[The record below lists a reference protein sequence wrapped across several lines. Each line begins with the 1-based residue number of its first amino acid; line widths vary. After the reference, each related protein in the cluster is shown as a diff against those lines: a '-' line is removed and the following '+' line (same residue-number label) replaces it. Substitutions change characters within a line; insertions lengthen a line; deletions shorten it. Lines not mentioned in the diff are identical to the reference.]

1 MMTTISTIST
11 TRSVATFVASA
22 SATATTTTRRTKTLT
37 TQMMRTT
44 QNTMNGMMLNGRR
57 QRRRQRKRKDNR
69 GANKTACSSS
79 SSSSSPLSSSFDDD
93 DEEISKNLTATLDE
107 LLVPF
112 LALRRGSRFAHQEF
126 VMAATEAYDEA
137 ISLGK
142 LKTETYVLGLNSNI
156 SSKSSKSSNNGS
168 LGTSEQE
175 AFLSHLSMVYCTLH
189 YMGRASKKTDAFLV
203 DPEKDKELK
212 GIIGYIKMTH
222 TNRDENGI
230 TLKRMEFEQR
240 RVLNAS
246 EPNKDPRKYSK
257 WDNSSGRNPNAKV
270 NDVRQITPGILLM
283 RTNARLSL
291 LAKEMVEGPEGR
303 KKDLP
308 EVSEDEGEAVP
319 TATTT
324 TTTSRAIEPQLA
336 LEWSFRPTN
345 DPELLLKRTLA
356 ARALTAFFS
365 VLTAHPKGLKA
376 FSLACVEAYE
386 ANISAEELVQS
397 VTAAEFDC
405 EATTRGMF
413 GKGADA
419 PKLFAGFVS
428 AAYLT
433 AEYRLEQENKQQTE
447 KKKTFA
453 FANPPR
459 WEEIDLSSSNGQDD
473 IESRKKGNAYDY
485 NFEFDEG
492 RQIKYL
498 EGFKTS
504 IARWV
509 SIGEKELFADV
520 STSLS
525 VDEDN
530 DEYDFDAAFKTAAAK
545 QRQNMAG
552 APFADD
558 DDSLSSSSTYQPSE
572 DDEPVLDVNALYAKL
587 LFEVSG
593 YIGNQSDQPKVAAL
607 LQAYTQKILNAPI
620 VQPPSLSQKS
630 YDPES
635 GEFLAVRAARDDD
648 DQNDDDLSFKRN
660 ANNDFFAQSSITLA
674 SLNVQRAI
682 CSFVLKEMSNKSS

>member
-1 MMTTISTIST
+1 MMTTISTTRSATFASSSMT
-11 TRSVATFVASA
+11 TR
-22 SATATTTTRRTKTLT
+22 RRTKTT
-37 TQMMRTT
+37 TQTMMTP
-44 QNTMNGMMLNGRR
+44 NTMNIMMLNGRQR
-57 QRRRQRKRKDNR
+57 RRRQRKRKDNR
-69 GANKTACSSS
+69 GGANKIASSSS

-189 YMGRASKKTDAFLV
+189 YMGRASKKTGAFLV

-212 GIIGYIKMTH
+212 GILGYIKMTH

-246 EPNKDPRKYSK
+246 EPNEDPRKYSK

-324 TTTSRAIEPQLA
+324 TSRAIEPQLA
-336 LEWSFRPTN
+336 LEWSFRPRN

-397 VTAAEFDC
+397 VSAAEFDC
-405 EATTRGMF
+405 EATARGMF

-520 STSLS
+520 SISLS

>member
-1 MMTTISTIST
+1 MTTTTIQT
-11 TRSVATFVASA
+11 TTMRKNATFAS
-22 SATATTTTRRTKTLT
+22 SSSTTTRRTKTT
-37 TQMMRTT
+37 TQMMMTP
-44 QNTMNGMMLNGRR
+44 NAMNLMLNGQRRRR
-57 QRRRQRKRKDNR
+57 QRRRKDNR
-69 GANKTACSSS
+69 GAKTACSSS

-93 DEEISKNLTATLDE
+93 DDEISKNLTATLDK

-212 GIIGYIKMTH
+212 GILGYIKMTH

-246 EPNKDPRKYSK
+246 EPNEDPRKYSK
-257 WDNSSGRNPNAKV
+257 WDNTSGRNPNAKV

-291 LAKEMVEGPEGR
+291 LAKEMVEGPERR
-303 KKDLP
+303 KKDFP

-324 TTTSRAIEPQLA
+324 TTTTTTSRTIEPQLA
-336 LEWSFRPTN
+336 LEWSFRPRN

-397 VTAAEFDC
+397 VSAAEFDC

-433 AEYRLEQENKQQTE
+433 AEYRLEQENKQQTTE
-447 KKKTFA
+447 KKKKTFA

-459 WEEIDLSSSNGQDD
+459 WEEIDLSSNGQDD

-520 STSLS
+520 STGLS

-545 QRQNMAG
+545 QRQNMTG

-635 GEFLAVRAARDDD
+635 GEFLAVRAARGTNDFDDK
-648 DQNDDDLSFKRN
+648 NDDSSFKRN

-682 CSFVLKEMSNKSS
+682 CSFVLKEMSNKS

>member
-1 MMTTISTIST
+1 MMTTTTIST
-11 TRSVATFVASA
+11 TRSATSA
-22 SATATTTTRRTKTLT
+22 SSPSTTTTKTRTKTT
-37 TQMMRTT
+37 TQMRMTP
-44 QNTMNGMMLNGRR
+44 NTMNMMLNGR
-57 QRRRQRKRKDNR
+57 QRRRQRRRKDNR
-69 GANKTACSSS
+69 GANKTASSSS

-93 DEEISKNLTATLDE
+93 DDEISKNLTATLDK

-212 GIIGYIKMTH
+212 GILGYIKMTH

-246 EPNKDPRKYSK
+246 EPNEDPRKYSK

-336 LEWSFRPTN
+336 LEWSFRPRN

-397 VTAAEFDC
+397 VSAAEFDC

-433 AEYRLEQENKQQTE
+433 AEYRLEQENKQQTTE
-447 KKKTFA
+447 KKKKTFA

-459 WEEIDLSSSNGQDD
+459 WEEIDLSSNGQDD

-485 NFEFDEG
+485 NFEFNEG

-520 STSLS
+520 STGLS

>member
-1 MMTTISTIST
+1 MMTTTTIST
-11 TRSVATFVASA
+11 TRSATSA
-22 SATATTTTRRTKTLT
+22 SSPSTTTTKTKTKTT
-37 TQMMRTT
+37 TQMRMTP
-44 QNTMNGMMLNGRR
+44 NTMNMMLNGR
-57 QRRRQRKRKDNR
+57 QRRRQRRRKDNR
-69 GANKTACSSS
+69 GANKTASSSS

-93 DEEISKNLTATLDE
+93 DDEISKNLTATLDK

-212 GIIGYIKMTH
+212 GILGYIKMTH

-246 EPNKDPRKYSK
+246 EPNEDPRKYSK

-336 LEWSFRPTN
+336 LEWSFRPRN

-397 VTAAEFDC
+397 VSAAEFDC

-433 AEYRLEQENKQQTE
+433 AEYRLEQENKQQTTE
-447 KKKTFA
+447 KKKKTFA

-459 WEEIDLSSSNGQDD
+459 WEEIDLSSNGQDD

-485 NFEFDEG
+485 NFEFNEG

-520 STSLS
+520 STGLS

-545 QRQNMAG
+545 QRQNMVG

-648 DQNDDDLSFKRN
+648 DHDVDLSFKRN

-682 CSFVLKEMSNKSS
+682 CSFVLKEMSNKS

>member
-1 MMTTISTIST
+1 M
-11 TRSVATFVASA
+11 
-22 SATATTTTRRTKTLT
+22 
-37 TQMMRTT
+37 
-44 QNTMNGMMLNGRR
+44 
-57 QRRRQRKRKDNR
+57 
-69 GANKTACSSS
+69 
-79 SSSSSPLSSSFDDD
+79 
-93 DEEISKNLTATLDE
+93 
-107 LLVPF
+107 
-112 LALRRGSRFAHQEF
+112 
-126 VMAATEAYDEA
+126 
-137 ISLGK
+137 
-142 LKTETYVLGLNSNI
+142 
-156 SSKSSKSSNNGS
+156 
-168 LGTSEQE
+168 
-175 AFLSHLSMVYCTLH
+175 
-189 YMGRASKKTDAFLV
+189 
-203 DPEKDKELK
+203 
-212 GIIGYIKMTH
+212 
-222 TNRDENGI
+222 
-230 TLKRMEFEQR
+230 
-240 RVLNAS
+240 LNAS
-246 EPNKDPRKYSK
+246 EPNEDPRKYSK

-324 TTTSRAIEPQLA
+324 TSRAIEPQLA
-336 LEWSFRPTN
+336 LEWSFRPRN

-376 FSLACVEAYE
+376 FSLACVKAYE

-397 VTAAEFDC
+397 VSAAEFDC
-405 EATTRGMF
+405 EATARGMF

-433 AEYRLEQENKQQTE
+433 AEYRLEQENKQQTTE
-447 KKKTFA
+447 KKKKTFA

-473 IESRKKGNAYDY
+473 IESRKIGNAYDY

-530 DEYDFDAAFKTAAAK
+530 DEYDFDAAFTTAAAK

-552 APFADD
+552 APFAGD

-682 CSFVLKEMSNKSS
+682 CSFVLREMPNKS

>member
-1 MMTTISTIST
+1 MMTTTTIST
-11 TRSVATFVASA
+11 TRSATSA
-22 SATATTTTRRTKTLT
+22 SSPSTTTTKTRTKTT
-37 TQMMRTT
+37 TQMRMTP
-44 QNTMNGMMLNGRR
+44 NTMNMMLNGR
-57 QRRRQRKRKDNR
+57 QRRRQRRRKDNR
-69 GANKTACSSS
+69 GANKTASSSS

-93 DEEISKNLTATLDE
+93 DDEISKNLTATLDK

-212 GIIGYIKMTH
+212 GILGYIEMTH

-246 EPNKDPRKYSK
+246 EPNEDPRKYSK

-336 LEWSFRPTN
+336 LEWSFRPRN

-397 VTAAEFDC
+397 VSAAEFDC

-433 AEYRLEQENKQQTE
+433 AEYRLEQENKQQTTE
-447 KKKTFA
+447 KKKKTFA

-459 WEEIDLSSSNGQDD
+459 WEEIDLSSNGQDD

-485 NFEFDEG
+485 NFEFNEG

-520 STSLS
+520 STGLS

-648 DQNDDDLSFKRN
+648 DHDVDLSFKRN

-682 CSFVLKEMSNKSS
+682 CSFVLKEMSNKS

>member
-1 MMTTISTIST
+1 MISTT
-11 TRSVATFVASA
+11 TRSVATFVAS
-22 SATATTTTRRTKTLT
+22 SSATTTTTTKTT
-37 TQMMRTT
+37 TQTRMKP
-44 QNTMNGMMLNGRR
+44 NTMNVMLNGR
-57 QRRRQRKRKDNR
+57 QRRRQKKRKDNR
-69 GANKTACSSS
+69 GAKTARSSS

-93 DEEISKNLTATLDE
+93 DDDEISKNLTATLDK

-189 YMGRASKKTDAFLV
+189 YMGRTSKKTDAFLV

-324 TTTSRAIEPQLA
+324 TTTTSRAIEPQLA

-433 AEYRLEQENKQQTE
+433 AEYRLEQENKQQTTE

-459 WEEIDLSSSNGQDD
+459 WEEIDLSSSNVQDD

-520 STSLS
+520 STGLS

-545 QRQNMAG
+545 QHQNMAG

-558 DDSLSSSSTYQPSE
+558 DDSLSTSSTYQPSE

-593 YIGNQSDQPKVAAL
+593 FIGNQSDQPKVAAL

-635 GEFLAVRAARDDD
+635 GEFLAVRAARNDDD
-648 DQNDDDLSFKRN
+648 HDDDLSFKRN

>member
-1 MMTTISTIST
+1 MFASCSRPSSIVVC
-11 TRSVATFVASA
+11 VAAPA
-22 SATATTTTRRTKTLT
+22 
-37 TQMMRTT
+37 
-44 QNTMNGMMLNGRR
+44 LNDDERFHQK
-57 QRRRQRKRKDNR
+57 QRERF
-69 GANKTACSSS
+69 SSS
-79 SSSSSPLSSSFDDD
+79 SSSRLLRSNDRRRARHAREEMRNRNCVILRATGEDD
-93 DEEISKNLTATLDE
+93 DEEEDALDSVDSSSSKNLARRLDS

-126 VMAATEAYDEA
+126 VMAATEAYDDA
-137 ISLGK
+137 ISLAK
-142 LKTETYVLGLNSNI
+142 LKTETYLLGLS
-156 SSKSSKSSNNGS
+156 NGS
-168 LGTSEQE
+168 NTEARVHSTAQNMGTSEQE

-189 YMGRASKKTDAFLV
+189 YMGRASKKTEEFLV

-212 GIIGYIKMTH
+212 GILGYIKMTH
-222 TNRDENGI
+222 TNRDEHGI

-246 EPNKDPRKYSK
+246 EPNEDPRKYSK
-257 WDNSSGRNPNAKV
+257 WDKTSGRNPNAKV

-283 RTNARLSL
+283 RTNARLTL

-308 EVSEDEGEAVP
+308 DVSEDEGEEIS

-324 TTTSRAIEPQLA
+324 TTTTTRKIEPQLA
-336 LEWSFRPTN
+336 LEWIDRPAN

-376 FSLACVEAYE
+376 FSRACIDAYE
-386 ANISAEELVQS
+386 ANISAEDLVQS
-397 VTAAEFDC
+397 VSAAEFDC
-405 EATTRGMF
+405 EASTRGMF

-433 AEYRLEQENKQQTE
+433 AEYRLEKENKQQE
-447 KKKTFA
+447 KKKKTFA

-459 WEEIDLSSSNGQDD
+459 WEEIDLSNEDQDD
-473 IESRKKGNAYDY
+473 IESRKKGKAYDY
-485 NFEFDEG
+485 NFEFDEEK
-492 RQIKYL
+492 QIKYL

-520 STSLS
+520 SSGLS

-545 QRQNMAG
+545 QLQNMTD
-552 APFADD
+552 APFADYDVDED
-558 DDSLSSSSTYQPSE
+558 DGDSMSYQPTE
-572 DDEPVLDVNALYAKL
+572 EDEPVLDVNALYAKL
-587 LFEVSG
+587 LFEVSE

-635 GEFLAVRAARDDD
+635 GEFVTVVSPPSSEEAAAS
-648 DQNDDDLSFKRN
+648 SFKR
-660 ANNDFFAQSSITLA
+660 NDFFAQSSITLA

-682 CSFVLKEMSNKSS
+682 CSFVLKEMASTSSSN

>member
-1 MMTTISTIST
+1 MMTTTTIST
-11 TRSVATFVASA
+11 TRSATSA
-22 SATATTTTRRTKTLT
+22 SSPSTTTTKTRTKTT
-37 TQMMRTT
+37 TQMRMTP
-44 QNTMNGMMLNGRR
+44 NTMNMMLNGR
-57 QRRRQRKRKDNR
+57 QRRRQRRRKDNR
-69 GANKTACSSS
+69 GANKTASSSS

-93 DEEISKNLTATLDE
+93 DDEISKNLTATLDK

-212 GIIGYIKMTH
+212 GILGYIKMTH

-246 EPNKDPRKYSK
+246 EPNEDPRKYSK

-336 LEWSFRPTN
+336 LEWSFRPRN

-397 VTAAEFDC
+397 VSAAEFDC

-433 AEYRLEQENKQQTE
+433 AEYRLEQENKQQTTE
-447 KKKTFA
+447 KKKKTFA
-453 FANPPR
+453 FSNPPR
-459 WEEIDLSSSNGQDD
+459 WEEIDLSSNGQDD

-485 NFEFDEG
+485 NFEFNEG

-520 STSLS
+520 STGLS

-648 DQNDDDLSFKRN
+648 DHDVDLSFKRN

-682 CSFVLKEMSNKSS
+682 CSFVLKEMSNKS

>member
-1 MMTTISTIST
+1 
-11 TRSVATFVASA
+11 
-22 SATATTTTRRTKTLT
+22 
-37 TQMMRTT
+37 
-44 QNTMNGMMLNGRR
+44 
-57 QRRRQRKRKDNR
+57 
-69 GANKTACSSS
+69 
-79 SSSSSPLSSSFDDD
+79 
-93 DEEISKNLTATLDE
+93 
-107 LLVPF
+107 
-112 LALRRGSRFAHQEF
+112 
-126 VMAATEAYDEA
+126 MAATEAYDEA

-156 SSKSSKSSNNGS
+156 SNRSSKSSNNGS

-212 GIIGYIKMTH
+212 GILGYIKMTH

-246 EPNKDPRKYSK
+246 EPNEDPRKYSK

-324 TTTSRAIEPQLA
+324 TTTSRTIEPQLA

-433 AEYRLEQENKQQTE
+433 AEYRFCLLYTS
-447 KKKTFA
+447 
-453 FANPPR
+453 PSPR
-459 WEEIDLSSSNGQDD
+459 DRG
-473 IESRKKGNAYDY
+473 
-485 NFEFDEG
+485 
-492 RQIKYL
+492 
-498 EGFKTS
+498 
-504 IARWV
+504 
-509 SIGEKELFADV
+509 
-520 STSLS
+520 
-525 VDEDN
+525 
-530 DEYDFDAAFKTAAAK
+530 
-545 QRQNMAG
+545 
-552 APFADD
+552 
-558 DDSLSSSSTYQPSE
+558 
-572 DDEPVLDVNALYAKL
+572 
-587 LFEVSG
+587 
-593 YIGNQSDQPKVAAL
+593 
-607 LQAYTQKILNAPI
+607 
-620 VQPPSLSQKS
+620 
-630 YDPES
+630 
-635 GEFLAVRAARDDD
+635 
-648 DQNDDDLSFKRN
+648 
-660 ANNDFFAQSSITLA
+660 
-674 SLNVQRAI
+674 
-682 CSFVLKEMSNKSS
+682 

>member
-1 MMTTISTIST
+1 MMTTTTIST
-11 TRSVATFVASA
+11 TRSATSA
-22 SATATTTTRRTKTLT
+22 SSPSTTTTKTRTKTT
-37 TQMMRTT
+37 TQMRMTP
-44 QNTMNGMMLNGRR
+44 NTMNMMLNGR
-57 QRRRQRKRKDNR
+57 QRRRQRRRKDNR
-69 GANKTACSSS
+69 GAKKTASSSS

-93 DEEISKNLTATLDE
+93 DDEISKNLTATLDK

-212 GIIGYIKMTH
+212 GILGYIKMTH

-246 EPNKDPRKYSK
+246 EPNEDPRKYSK

-291 LAKEMVEGPEGR
+291 LAKEMVEEPEGR

-336 LEWSFRPTN
+336 LEWSFRPRN

-397 VTAAEFDC
+397 VSAAEFDC

-433 AEYRLEQENKQQTE
+433 AEYRLEQENKQQTTE
-447 KKKTFA
+447 KKKKTFA

-459 WEEIDLSSSNGQDD
+459 WEEIDLSSNGQDD

-485 NFEFDEG
+485 NFEFNEG

-520 STSLS
+520 STGLS

-648 DQNDDDLSFKRN
+648 DHDVDLSFKRN

-682 CSFVLKEMSNKSS
+682 CSFVLKEMSNKS

>member
-1 MMTTISTIST
+1 MMTPN
-11 TRSVATFVASA
+11 A
-22 SATATTTTRRTKTLT
+22 
-37 TQMMRTT
+37 
-44 QNTMNGMMLNGRR
+44 MNVMMLNGRQR
-57 QRRRQRKRKDNR
+57 RRRQRKRKDNR
-69 GANKTACSSS
+69 EGANKTASSSS

-212 GIIGYIKMTH
+212 GILGYIKMTH

-246 EPNKDPRKYSK
+246 EPNEDPRKYSK

-291 LAKEMVEGPEGR
+291 LAKEMVEGPEVR

-324 TTTSRAIEPQLA
+324 TTTSRTIEPQLA

-365 VLTAHPKGLKA
+365 VLTAHPNGLKA

-648 DQNDDDLSFKRN
+648 DDQNDDDLSFKRN

>member
-1 MMTTISTIST
+1 MMTTTTIST
-11 TRSVATFVASA
+11 TRSATSA
-22 SATATTTTRRTKTLT
+22 SSPSTTTTKTRTKTT
-37 TQMMRTT
+37 TQMRMTP
-44 QNTMNGMMLNGRR
+44 NTMNMMLNGR
-57 QRRRQRKRKDNR
+57 QRRRQRRRKDNR
-69 GANKTACSSS
+69 GANKTASSSS

-93 DEEISKNLTATLDE
+93 DDEISKNLTATLDK

-212 GIIGYIKMTH
+212 GILGYIKMTH

-246 EPNKDPRKYSK
+246 EPNEDPRKYSK

-336 LEWSFRPTN
+336 LEWSFRPRN

-397 VTAAEFDC
+397 VSAAEFDC

-433 AEYRLEQENKQQTE
+433 AEYRLEQENKQQTTE
-447 KKKTFA
+447 KKKKTFA

-459 WEEIDLSSSNGQDD
+459 WEEIDLSSNGQDD

-485 NFEFDEG
+485 NFEFNEG

-520 STSLS
+520 STGLS

-648 DQNDDDLSFKRN
+648 DHDVDLSFKRN

-682 CSFVLKEMSNKSS
+682 CSFVLKEMSNKS

>member
-1 MMTTISTIST
+1 MMTTISTTRSATFASSSMT
-11 TRSVATFVASA
+11 TR
-22 SATATTTTRRTKTLT
+22 RRTKTT
-37 TQMMRTT
+37 TRMRTT
-44 QNTMNGMMLNGRR
+44 RNTMHVMLNGR

-69 GANKTACSSS
+69 GANKTARSSSSS

-93 DEEISKNLTATLDE
+93 DDEISKNLTVTLDK

-212 GIIGYIKMTH
+212 GILGYIKMTH

-246 EPNKDPRKYSK
+246 EPNEDPRKYSK

-319 TATTT
+319 TAT

-552 APFADD
+552 APFAGD

>member
-1 MMTTISTIST
+1 MMTTTTIST
-11 TRSVATFVASA
+11 TRSATSA
-22 SATATTTTRRTKTLT
+22 SSPSTTTTKTKTKTT
-37 TQMMRTT
+37 TQMRMTP
-44 QNTMNGMMLNGRR
+44 NTMNMMLNGR
-57 QRRRQRKRKDNR
+57 QRRRQRRRKDNR
-69 GANKTACSSS
+69 GANKTASSSS

-93 DEEISKNLTATLDE
+93 DDEISKNLTATLDK

-126 VMAATEAYDEA
+126 VIAATEAYDEA

-212 GIIGYIKMTH
+212 GILGYIKMTH

-246 EPNKDPRKYSK
+246 EPNEDPRKYSK

-336 LEWSFRPTN
+336 LEWSFRPRN

-397 VTAAEFDC
+397 VSAAEFDC

-433 AEYRLEQENKQQTE
+433 AEYRLEQENKQQTTE
-447 KKKTFA
+447 KKKKTFA

-459 WEEIDLSSSNGQDD
+459 WEEIDLSSNGQDD

-485 NFEFDEG
+485 NFEFNEG

-520 STSLS
+520 STGLS

-648 DQNDDDLSFKRN
+648 DHDVDLSFKRN

-682 CSFVLKEMSNKSS
+682 CSFVLKEMSNKS

>member
-1 MMTTISTIST
+1 MTTIQTIST
-11 TRSVATFVASA
+11 TRSVATFVAS
-22 SATATTTTRRTKTLT
+22 SSSSTTRTTRTKTTTR
-37 TQMMRTT
+37 MRTT
-44 QNTMNGMMLNGRR
+44 RNTMHVMLNGR

-69 GANKTACSSS
+69 GANKTARSSSSS

-93 DEEISKNLTATLDE
+93 DDEISKNLTVTLDK

-156 SSKSSKSSNNGS
+156 SSESSKSSNNGS

-246 EPNKDPRKYSK
+246 EPNEDPRKYSK

-324 TTTSRAIEPQLA
+324 TSRAIEPQLA
-336 LEWSFRPTN
+336 LEWSFRPRN

-397 VTAAEFDC
+397 VSAAEFDC
-405 EATTRGMF
+405 EATARGMF

-433 AEYRLEQENKQQTE
+433 AEYRLEQENKQQTTE
-447 KKKTFA
+447 KKKKTFA

-520 STSLS
+520 STGLS

-530 DEYDFDAAFKTAAAK
+530 DEYDFDTAFKTAAAK

-558 DDSLSSSSTYQPSE
+558 DDSLSSSSTYQPSK

-682 CSFVLKEMSNKSS
+682 CSFVLREMSNKS

>member
-1 MMTTISTIST
+1 MMTTISTTRSATFASSSMT
-11 TRSVATFVASA
+11 TR
-22 SATATTTTRRTKTLT
+22 RRTKTT
-37 TQMMRTT
+37 TQTMMTP
-44 QNTMNGMMLNGRR
+44 NTMNIMMLNG
-57 QRRRQRKRKDNR
+57 RQRKRKDNR
-69 GANKTACSSS
+69 GGANKIASSSS

-189 YMGRASKKTDAFLV
+189 YMGRASKKTGAFLV

-212 GIIGYIKMTH
+212 GILGYIKMTH

-246 EPNKDPRKYSK
+246 EPNEDPRKYSK

-319 TATTT
+319 TAT

-682 CSFVLKEMSNKSS
+682 CSFVLREMSNKS

>member
-1 MMTTISTIST
+1 MMTTTTIST
-11 TRSVATFVASA
+11 TRSATSA
-22 SATATTTTRRTKTLT
+22 SSPSTTTTKTRTKTT
-37 TQMMRTT
+37 TQMRMTP
-44 QNTMNGMMLNGRR
+44 NTMNMMLNGR
-57 QRRRQRKRKDNR
+57 QRRRQRRRKDNR
-69 GANKTACSSS
+69 GANKTASSSS

-93 DEEISKNLTATLDE
+93 DDEISKNLTATLDK

-126 VMAATEAYDEA
+126 GMAATEAYDEA

-212 GIIGYIKMTH
+212 GILGYIKMTH

-246 EPNKDPRKYSK
+246 EPNEDPRKYSK
-257 WDNSSGRNPNAKV
+257 WDNTSGRNPNAKV

-336 LEWSFRPTN
+336 LEWSFRPRN

-397 VTAAEFDC
+397 VSAAEFDC

-433 AEYRLEQENKQQTE
+433 AEYRLEQENKQQTTE
-447 KKKTFA
+447 KKKKTFA

-459 WEEIDLSSSNGQDD
+459 WEEIDLSSNGQDD

-485 NFEFDEG
+485 NFEFNEG

-520 STSLS
+520 STGLS

-558 DDSLSSSSTYQPSE
+558 DDSLSSSSPYQPSE

-648 DQNDDDLSFKRN
+648 DHDVDLSFKRN

-682 CSFVLKEMSNKSS
+682 CSFVLKEMSNKS

>member
-1 MMTTISTIST
+1 MFASCSRPSSIVVC
-11 TRSVATFVASA
+11 VAAPA
-22 SATATTTTRRTKTLT
+22 
-37 TQMMRTT
+37 
-44 QNTMNGMMLNGRR
+44 LNDDERFHQK
-57 QRRRQRKRKDNR
+57 QRERF
-69 GANKTACSSS
+69 SSS
-79 SSSSSPLSSSFDDD
+79 SSSRLLKRSNDRRRARHAREEMRNRNCVILRATGEDD
-93 DEEISKNLTATLDE
+93 DEEEDALDSVDSSSSKNLARRLDS

-126 VMAATEAYDEA
+126 VMAATEAYDDA
-137 ISLGK
+137 ISLAK
-142 LKTETYVLGLNSNI
+142 LKTETYLLGLS
-156 SSKSSKSSNNGS
+156 NGS
-168 LGTSEQE
+168 NTEARVHSTAQNMGTSEQE

-189 YMGRASKKTDAFLV
+189 YMGRASKKTEEFLV

-212 GIIGYIKMTH
+212 GILGYIKMTH
-222 TNRDENGI
+222 TNRDEHGI

-246 EPNKDPRKYSK
+246 EPNEDPRKYSK
-257 WDNSSGRNPNAKV
+257 WDKTSGRNPNAKV

-283 RTNARLSL
+283 RTNARLTL

-308 EVSEDEGEAVP
+308 DVSEDEGEEIS

-324 TTTSRAIEPQLA
+324 TTTTTRKIEPQLA
-336 LEWSFRPTN
+336 LEWIDRPAN

-376 FSLACVEAYE
+376 FSRACIDAYE
-386 ANISAEELVQS
+386 ANISAEDLVQS
-397 VTAAEFDC
+397 VSAAEFDC
-405 EATTRGMF
+405 EASTRGMF

-433 AEYRLEQENKQQTE
+433 AEYRLEKENKQQE
-447 KKKTFA
+447 KKKKTFA

-459 WEEIDLSSSNGQDD
+459 WEEIDLSNEDQDD
-473 IESRKKGNAYDY
+473 IESRKKGKAYDY
-485 NFEFDEG
+485 NFEFDEEK
-492 RQIKYL
+492 QIKYL

-520 STSLS
+520 SSGLS

-545 QRQNMAG
+545 QLQNMTD
-552 APFADD
+552 APFADYDVDED
-558 DDSLSSSSTYQPSE
+558 DGDSMSYQPTE
-572 DDEPVLDVNALYAKL
+572 EDEPVLDVNALYAKL
-587 LFEVSG
+587 LFEVSE

-635 GEFLAVRAARDDD
+635 GEFVTVVSPPSSEEAAAS
-648 DQNDDDLSFKRN
+648 SFKR
-660 ANNDFFAQSSITLA
+660 NDFFAQSSITLA
-674 SLNVQRAI
+674 SLNVQRAV
-682 CSFVLKEMSNKSS
+682 CSFVLKEMASTSSSN

>member
-1 MMTTISTIST
+1 
-11 TRSVATFVASA
+11 
-22 SATATTTTRRTKTLT
+22 
-37 TQMMRTT
+37 
-44 QNTMNGMMLNGRR
+44 
-57 QRRRQRKRKDNR
+57 
-69 GANKTACSSS
+69 
-79 SSSSSPLSSSFDDD
+79 
-93 DEEISKNLTATLDE
+93 
-107 LLVPF
+107 
-112 LALRRGSRFAHQEF
+112 
-126 VMAATEAYDEA
+126 
-137 ISLGK
+137 
-142 LKTETYVLGLNSNI
+142 
-156 SSKSSKSSNNGS
+156 
-168 LGTSEQE
+168 
-175 AFLSHLSMVYCTLH
+175 
-189 YMGRASKKTDAFLV
+189 
-203 DPEKDKELK
+203 
-212 GIIGYIKMTH
+212 
-222 TNRDENGI
+222 
-230 TLKRMEFEQR
+230 
-240 RVLNAS
+240 
-246 EPNKDPRKYSK
+246 
-257 WDNSSGRNPNAKV
+257 
-270 NDVRQITPGILLM
+270 M

-324 TTTSRAIEPQLA
+324 TTTSRTIEPQLA

-509 SIGEKELFADV
+509 SIVKRNSSRTFPPACPWTKTTTSMISMPRLKQPRRNNVKTWRGRLLPMTTILFPLLRRTNRRRRRTGFRRQRALRQTLV
-520 STSLS
+520 RGFRIHRKPKRPTKSGCAFTS
-525 VDEDN
+525 VHAKDIKRAN
-530 DEYDFDAAFKTAAAK
+530 RPTAVVVAK
-545 QRQNMAG
+545 IIRSG
-552 APFADD
+552 IRRIPR
-558 DDSLSSSSTYQPSE
+558 PSE
-572 DDEPVLDVNALYAKL
+572 
-587 LFEVSG
+587 
-593 YIGNQSDQPKVAAL
+593 Q
-607 LQAYTQKILNAPI
+607 
-620 VQPPSLSQKS
+620 
-630 YDPES
+630 
-635 GEFLAVRAARDDD
+635 RDDD

>member
-1 MMTTISTIST
+1 
-11 TRSVATFVASA
+11 
-22 SATATTTTRRTKTLT
+22 
-37 TQMMRTT
+37 
-44 QNTMNGMMLNGRR
+44 
-57 QRRRQRKRKDNR
+57 
-69 GANKTACSSS
+69 
-79 SSSSSPLSSSFDDD
+79 
-93 DEEISKNLTATLDE
+93 
-107 LLVPF
+107 
-112 LALRRGSRFAHQEF
+112 
-126 VMAATEAYDEA
+126 
-137 ISLGK
+137 
-142 LKTETYVLGLNSNI
+142 
-156 SSKSSKSSNNGS
+156 
-168 LGTSEQE
+168 
-175 AFLSHLSMVYCTLH
+175 
-189 YMGRASKKTDAFLV
+189 MGRASKKTDAFLV

-212 GIIGYIKMTH
+212 GILGYIKMTH

-246 EPNKDPRKYSK
+246 EPNEDPRKYSK

-336 LEWSFRPTN
+336 LEWSFRPRN

-397 VTAAEFDC
+397 VSAAEFDC

-433 AEYRLEQENKQQTE
+433 AEYRLEQENKQQTTE
-447 KKKTFA
+447 KKKKTFA

-459 WEEIDLSSSNGQDD
+459 WEEIDLSSNGQDD

-485 NFEFDEG
+485 NFEFNEG

-520 STSLS
+520 STGLS

-648 DQNDDDLSFKRN
+648 DHDVDLSFKRN

-682 CSFVLKEMSNKSS
+682 CSFVLKEMSNKS

>member
-1 MMTTISTIST
+1 MMTTTTIST
-11 TRSVATFVASA
+11 TRSATSA
-22 SATATTTTRRTKTLT
+22 SSPSTTTTKTRTKTT
-37 TQMMRTT
+37 TQMRMTP
-44 QNTMNGMMLNGRR
+44 NTMNMMLNGR
-57 QRRRQRKRKDNR
+57 QRRRQRRRKDNR
-69 GANKTACSSS
+69 GANKTASSSS

-93 DEEISKNLTATLDE
+93 DDEISKNLTATLDK

-212 GIIGYIKMTH
+212 GILGYIEMTH

-246 EPNKDPRKYSK
+246 EPNEDPRKYSK

-324 TTTSRAIEPQLA
+324 TTMSRAIEPQLA
-336 LEWSFRPTN
+336 LEWSFRPRN

-397 VTAAEFDC
+397 VSAAEFDC

-433 AEYRLEQENKQQTE
+433 AEYRLEQENKQQTTE
-447 KKKTFA
+447 KKKKTFA

-459 WEEIDLSSSNGQDD
+459 WEEIDLSSNGQDD

-485 NFEFDEG
+485 NFEFNEG

-520 STSLS
+520 STGLS

-648 DQNDDDLSFKRN
+648 DHDVDLSFKRN

-682 CSFVLKEMSNKSS
+682 CSFVLKEMSNKS

>member
-1 MMTTISTIST
+1 MFASCSRPSSIVVC
-11 TRSVATFVASA
+11 VAAPA
-22 SATATTTTRRTKTLT
+22 
-37 TQMMRTT
+37 
-44 QNTMNGMMLNGRR
+44 LNDDERFHQK
-57 QRRRQRKRKDNR
+57 QRERF
-69 GANKTACSSS
+69 SSS
-79 SSSSSPLSSSFDDD
+79 SSSRLLRSNDRRRARHAREEMRNRNCVILRATGEDD
-93 DEEISKNLTATLDE
+93 DEEEDALDSVDSSSSKNLARRLDS

-126 VMAATEAYDEA
+126 VMAATEAYDDA
-137 ISLGK
+137 ISLAK
-142 LKTETYVLGLNSNI
+142 LKTETYLLGLS
-156 SSKSSKSSNNGS
+156 NGS
-168 LGTSEQE
+168 NTEARVHSTAQNMGTSEQE

-189 YMGRASKKTDAFLV
+189 YMGRASKKTEEFLV

-212 GIIGYIKMTH
+212 GILGYIKMTH
-222 TNRDENGI
+222 TNRDEHGI

-246 EPNKDPRKYSK
+246 EPNEDPRKYSK
-257 WDNSSGRNPNAKV
+257 WDKTSGRNPNAKV

-283 RTNARLSL
+283 RTNARLTL

-308 EVSEDEGEAVP
+308 DVSEDEGEEIS

-324 TTTSRAIEPQLA
+324 TTTTTRKIEPQLA
-336 LEWSFRPTN
+336 LEWIDRPAN

-376 FSLACVEAYE
+376 FSRACIDAYE
-386 ANISAEELVQS
+386 ANISAEDLVQS
-397 VTAAEFDC
+397 VSAAEFDC
-405 EATTRGMF
+405 EASTRGMF

-433 AEYRLEQENKQQTE
+433 AEYRLEKENKQQE
-447 KKKTFA
+447 KKKKTFA

-459 WEEIDLSSSNGQDD
+459 WEEIDLSNEDQDD
-473 IESRKKGNAYDY
+473 IESRKKGKAYDY
-485 NFEFDEG
+485 NFEFDEEK
-492 RQIKYL
+492 QIKYL

-520 STSLS
+520 SSGLS

-545 QRQNMAG
+545 QLQNMTD
-552 APFADD
+552 APFADYDVDED
-558 DDSLSSSSTYQPSE
+558 DGDSMSYQPTE
-572 DDEPVLDVNALYAKL
+572 EDEPVLDVNALYAKL
-587 LFEVSG
+587 LFEVSE

-635 GEFLAVRAARDDD
+635 GEFVTVVSPPSSEEAAAS
-648 DQNDDDLSFKRN
+648 SFKR
-660 ANNDFFAQSSITLA
+660 NDFFAQSSITLA
-674 SLNVQRAI
+674 SLNVQRAV
-682 CSFVLKEMSNKSS
+682 CSFVLKEMASTSSSV

>member
-1 MMTTISTIST
+1 MMTTTTIST
-11 TRSVATFVASA
+11 TRSATSA
-22 SATATTTTRRTKTLT
+22 SSPSTTTTKTRTKTT
-37 TQMMRTT
+37 TQMRMTP
-44 QNTMNGMMLNGRR
+44 NTMNMMLNGR
-57 QRRRQRKRKDNR
+57 QRRRQRRRKDNR
-69 GANKTACSSS
+69 GANKTASSSS

-93 DEEISKNLTATLDE
+93 DDEISKNLTATLDK

-156 SSKSSKSSNNGS
+156 SSRNSKSSNNGS

-212 GIIGYIKMTH
+212 GILGYIKMTH

-246 EPNKDPRKYSK
+246 EPNEDPRKYSK
-257 WDNSSGRNPNAKV
+257 WDNTSGRNPNAKV

-336 LEWSFRPTN
+336 LEWSFRPRN

-397 VTAAEFDC
+397 VSAAEFDC

-433 AEYRLEQENKQQTE
+433 AEYRLEQENKQQTTE
-447 KKKTFA
+447 KKKKTFA

-459 WEEIDLSSSNGQDD
+459 WEEIDLSSNGQDD

-485 NFEFDEG
+485 NFEFNEG

-520 STSLS
+520 STGLS

-530 DEYDFDAAFKTAAAK
+530 DDYDFDAAFKTAAAK
-545 QRQNMAG
+545 QRQNMTG

>member
-1 MMTTISTIST
+1 MMTTTTIST
-11 TRSVATFVASA
+11 TRSATSA
-22 SATATTTTRRTKTLT
+22 SSPSTTKTKTRTKTT
-37 TQMMRTT
+37 TQMRMTP
-44 QNTMNGMMLNGRR
+44 NTMNMMLNGR
-57 QRRRQRKRKDNR
+57 QRRRQRRRKDNR
-69 GANKTACSSS
+69 GANKTASSSS

-93 DEEISKNLTATLDE
+93 DDEISKNLTATLDK

-212 GIIGYIKMTH
+212 GILGYIKMTH

-246 EPNKDPRKYSK
+246 EPNEDPRKYSK

-336 LEWSFRPTN
+336 LEWSFRPRN

-397 VTAAEFDC
+397 VSAAEFDC

-433 AEYRLEQENKQQTE
+433 AEYRLEQENKQQTTE
-447 KKKTFA
+447 KKKKTFA

-459 WEEIDLSSSNGQDD
+459 WEEIDLSSNGQDD

-485 NFEFDEG
+485 NFEFNEG

-520 STSLS
+520 STGLS

-648 DQNDDDLSFKRN
+648 DHDVDLSFKRN

-682 CSFVLKEMSNKSS
+682 CSFVLKEMSNKS

>member
-1 MMTTISTIST
+1 MMTTTTIST
-11 TRSVATFVASA
+11 TRSATSA
-22 SATATTTTRRTKTLT
+22 SSPSTTTTKTRTKTT
-37 TQMMRTT
+37 TQMRMTP
-44 QNTMNGMMLNGRR
+44 NTMNMMLNGR
-57 QRRRQRKRKDNR
+57 QRRRQRRRKDNR
-69 GANKTACSSS
+69 GAKKTASSSS

-93 DEEISKNLTATLDE
+93 DDEISKNLTATLDK

-212 GIIGYIKMTH
+212 GILGYIKITH

-246 EPNKDPRKYSK
+246 EPNEDPRKYSK

-336 LEWSFRPTN
+336 LEWSFRPRN

-397 VTAAEFDC
+397 VSAAEFDC

-433 AEYRLEQENKQQTE
+433 AEYRLEQENKQQTTE
-447 KKKTFA
+447 KKKKTFA

-459 WEEIDLSSSNGQDD
+459 WEEIDLSSNGQDD

-485 NFEFDEG
+485 NFEFNEG

-520 STSLS
+520 STGLS

-648 DQNDDDLSFKRN
+648 DHDVDLSFKRN

-682 CSFVLKEMSNKSS
+682 CSFVLKEMSNKS

>member
-1 MMTTISTIST
+1 MFASCSRPSSIVVC
-11 TRSVATFVASA
+11 VAAPA
-22 SATATTTTRRTKTLT
+22 
-37 TQMMRTT
+37 
-44 QNTMNGMMLNGRR
+44 LNDDERFHQK
-57 QRRRQRKRKDNR
+57 QRERF
-69 GANKTACSSS
+69 SSS
-79 SSSSSPLSSSFDDD
+79 SSSRLLRSNDRRRARHAREEMRNRNCVILRATGEDD
-93 DEEISKNLTATLDE
+93 DEEEDALDSVDSSSSKNLARRLDS

-126 VMAATEAYDEA
+126 VMAATEAYDDA
-137 ISLGK
+137 ISLAK
-142 LKTETYVLGLNSNI
+142 LKTETYLLGLS
-156 SSKSSKSSNNGS
+156 NGS
-168 LGTSEQE
+168 NTEARVHSTAQNMGTSEQE

-189 YMGRASKKTDAFLV
+189 YMGRASKKTEEFLV

-212 GIIGYIKMTH
+212 GILGYIKMTH
-222 TNRDENGI
+222 TNRDEHGI

-246 EPNKDPRKYSK
+246 EPNEDPRKYSK
-257 WDNSSGRNPNAKV
+257 WDKTSGRNPNAKV

-283 RTNARLSL
+283 RTNARLTL

-308 EVSEDEGEAVP
+308 DVSEDEGEEIS

-324 TTTSRAIEPQLA
+324 TTTTTRKIEPQLA
-336 LEWSFRPTN
+336 LEWIDRPAN

-376 FSLACVEAYE
+376 FSRACIDAYE
-386 ANISAEELVQS
+386 ANISAEDLVQS
-397 VTAAEFDC
+397 VSAAEFDC
-405 EATTRGMF
+405 EASTRGMF

-433 AEYRLEQENKQQTE
+433 AEYRLEKENKQQE
-447 KKKTFA
+447 KKKKTFA

-459 WEEIDLSSSNGQDD
+459 WEEIDLSNEDQDD
-473 IESRKKGNAYDY
+473 IESRKKGKAYDY
-485 NFEFDEG
+485 NFEFDEEK
-492 RQIKYL
+492 QIKYL

-520 STSLS
+520 STGLS

-545 QRQNMAG
+545 QLQNMTD
-552 APFADD
+552 APFADYDVDED
-558 DDSLSSSSTYQPSE
+558 DGDSMSYQPTE
-572 DDEPVLDVNALYAKL
+572 EDEPVLDVNALYAKL
-587 LFEVSG
+587 LFEVSE

-635 GEFLAVRAARDDD
+635 GEFVTVVSPPSSEEAAAS
-648 DQNDDDLSFKRN
+648 SFKR
-660 ANNDFFAQSSITLA
+660 NDFFAQSSITLA
-674 SLNVQRAI
+674 SLNVQRAV
-682 CSFVLKEMSNKSS
+682 CSFVLKEMASTSSSV